1 MIKIFLICG
10 YGIPQDIM
18 KDFEYRVYMNLA
30 FNKIYDHAVRDQ
42 SQSIV
47 IIFSGGNTDSFPPY
61 KRNEASEMIK
71 LFKSLMWRSFV
82 KDLTNNWQ
90 LVAEKR
96 ALSTLENLLFAKEII
111 AVRKV
116 KDYKLHIICSLLR
129 EGVIERLG
137 QEVFGK
143 SINWQAN
150 PLDFHNSPKRY
161 IDPKTRITVEKG
173 GIEFAL
179 WALKSSENMGKF
191 RSAYKQKLELTR
203 RNKDMS
209 YEEGVRWW
217 GLKLR
222 ELGFML

>member
-1 MIKIFLICG
+1 MTKIFLICG
-10 YGIPQDIM
+10 YEIPEDM
-18 KDFEYRVYMNLA
+18 TKDFEYKVYMNLA
-30 FNKIYDHAVRDQ
+30 FNKIYDYAVRDQ

-71 LFKSLMWRSFV
+71 LFKSLMGRSFV
-82 KDLTNNWQ
+82 KDLTEKWQ
-90 LVAEKR
+90 MVVEKR

-116 KDYKLHIICSLLR
+116 RDYKLHIICSLLR

-143 SINWQAN
+143 SVNWQVN
-150 PLDFHNSPKRY
+150 PLDFQNSPKRY
-161 IDPKTRITVEKG
+161 VDPKTRITVEKE

-179 WALKSSENMGKF
+179 WALKSPENMGKF
-191 RSAYKQKLELTR
+191 RSAYKEKLELTR
-203 RNKDMS
+203 RNKDIS
-209 YEEGVRWW
+209 YEDKVKWW
-217 GLKLR
+217 GRKLR
-222 ELGFML
+222 ELGFEL